1 MICRFCGKQI
11 SNTFIDLGSTA
22 VSNAFLTAEQLLDPE
37 KIFPLKVLVCDNC
50 FLVQVDELRKRDEI
64 FTDDYVYFSSVS
76 SSWINHSKDYVDKI
90 TERINLNHGSQ
101 VIEIASNDGYL
112 LQFFKQKNIPC
123 LGIEP
128 TKSTAEISIGKGIET
143 ITEFFDET
151 LAMTLESEDR
161 KADLIIGNNVLAHVP
176 GLNSFV
182 RGLKIALKFDG
193 VITLEFPHLIRLIEN
208 NEFDTIYHEHFSYF
222 SFYVIKRLFEFHGF
236 EIFDV
241 EELATH
247 GGSLRVYAKHRGDK
261 SNPVSSSVD
270 SLYNGELELG
280 IDQLGYYQGFQEKA
294 QQIKNQFLSFI
305 LKEKEQNKTIAAFGA
320 AAKGN
325 TFLNFCGIKG
335 DLIDFVVDDTPFKQ
349 GKYLPQSHIPV
360 VTQDYLKQQ
369 KPDIIVILPW
379 NFKTEIIEKL
389 EYTKEWGAKL
399 ITYIPELQ
407 IH

>member
-1 MICRFCGKQI
+1 M
-11 SNTFIDLGSTA
+11 
-22 VSNAFLTAEQLLDPE
+22 
-37 KIFPLKVLVCDNC
+37 
-50 FLVQVDELRKRDEI
+50 
-64 FTDDYVYFSSVS
+64 
-76 SSWINHSKDYVDKI
+76 
-90 TERINLNHGSQ
+90 
-101 VIEIASNDGYL
+101 
-112 LQFFKQKNIPC
+112 
-123 LGIEP
+123 
-128 TKSTAEISIGKGIET
+128 
-143 ITEFFDET
+143 
-151 LAMTLESEDR
+151 
-161 KADLIIGNNVLAHVP
+161 
-176 GLNSFV
+176 
-182 RGLKIALKFDG
+182 
-193 VITLEFPHLIRLIEN
+193 
-208 NEFDTIYHEHFSYF
+208 
-222 SFYVIKRLFEFHGF
+222 FEFHGF

-247 GGSLRVYAKHRGDK
+247 GGSLRVYAKHRGDASK
-261 SNPVSSSVD
+261 PVSSGVD
-270 SLYNGELELG
+270 SLYNRELELG